1 VRVTLLGGLDGHDER
16 VALRA
21 DWHASLSLTFAR
33 SRGRTQLARAR
44 HEGPLRVQRA
54 FYPEGEQG
62 ACHVYVLH
70 PPAGVVSGDRL
81 TLDVE
86 LTPETSALLT
96 TPGAT
101 KLYRA
106 RLAQDA
112 TSLQRFDVASGAVLE
127 WLPQETIVYDGARA
141 HVATHVALAAGASYA
156 GWEILCLGRPTAGE
170 RFTDG
175 RLRSELLLA
184 RAGRLCLFERGLYAG
199 GDPVLSAAWG
209 LAGQPVLATF
219 VVVSDLAEA
228 SWVTAVR
235 CEVAPLARE
244 GLLAA
249 TLVRG
254 VVVVRYRG
262 ASTREARSLF
272 EAALAVLRP
281 GYAGRAAVH
290 PRIWST

>member
-1 VRVTLLGGLDGHDER
+1 VP
-16 VALRA
+16 
-21 DWHASLSLTFAR
+21 DWRASLSLTFAHAH
-33 SRGRTQLARAR
+33 GRTQLARAL
-44 HEGPLRVQRA
+44 HEGPLRVQRP

-62 ACHVYVLH
+62 PCHVYVLH

-81 TLDVE
+81 TLDAQ
-86 LTPETSALLT
+86 LAPATSALLT

-106 RLAQDA
+106 RAARAGHTVTDA
-112 TSLQRFDVASGAVLE
+112 SVLQRFEVAAGAVLE

-141 HVATHVALAAGASYA
+141 RLTTHVALADGASYA
-156 GWEILCLGRPTAGE
+156 GWEILCLGRPAAGE
-170 RFTDG
+170 RFTQG
-175 RLRSELLLA
+175 WLGSELTLA
-184 RAGRLCLFERGLYAG
+184 RAGRLCLFERGMYAG
-199 GDPVLSAAWG
+199 GDPVLSAPWG

-219 VVVSDLAEA
+219 VVAAAAAEA

-235 CEVAPLARE
+235 DEVSPLAHE
-244 GLLAA
+244 GLLAV

-254 VVVVRYRG
+254 VVVIRYRG

-281 GYAGRAAVH
+281 CYAGRAAVH